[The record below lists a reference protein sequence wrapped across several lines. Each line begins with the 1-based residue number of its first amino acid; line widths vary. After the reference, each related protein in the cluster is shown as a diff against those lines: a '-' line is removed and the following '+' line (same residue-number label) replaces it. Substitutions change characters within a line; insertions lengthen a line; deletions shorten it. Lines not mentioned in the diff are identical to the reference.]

1 MTALFGLV
9 VTLDISVLLNHF
21 VVEVFA
27 GHGCYGAYCALQ
39 GINQEG
45 RMLFLYALLAVE
57 EPVNVDVLFLVAKV
71 ESEEEFA
78 FEAVIPCALDA
89 LEVFFGYVDC
99 LDFYYVVVDGC

>member
-1 MTALFGLV
+1 MV
-9 VTLDISVLLNHF
+9 NLDTWVLLEHF

-39 GINQEG
+39 GIDQEG
-45 RMLFLYALLAVE
+45 RMLFLYALLVVE
-57 EPVNVDVLFLVAKV
+57 EPVNVDVLLLVAKV
-71 ESEEEFA
+71 EGEEEFA

-89 LEVFFGYVDC
+89 LEMFFGYVDC